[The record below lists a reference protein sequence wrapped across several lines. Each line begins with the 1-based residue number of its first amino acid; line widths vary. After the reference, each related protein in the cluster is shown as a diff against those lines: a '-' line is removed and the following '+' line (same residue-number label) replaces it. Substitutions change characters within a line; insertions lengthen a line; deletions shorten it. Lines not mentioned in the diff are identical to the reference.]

1 MEINDRVKVLREKL
15 GLIQT
20 AFGAKINMQGAAI
33 SRIEKGDRGVTDRV
47 IADICRVYGV
57 NERWLRHGEGE
68 MFVRSEDAALTEFLA
83 QHNITDELD
92 RWIITEFAALDDDS
106 RLAIRKYIRALANR
120 VREEQGLEI
129 PPDIEAA
136 RYPPN
141 SEPALTLD
149 EEPIDYDDEDE
160 EDEPAFKR
168 IRYKPVP
175 IIGTVAAGLPMLAAE
190 DFSDGVRVDEDDWE
204 PGIVALRIQGDSM
217 EPDYPDGSVIL
228 VRPTDSASAGDL
240 VIAIRL
246 RDDATND
253 SEATFKRL
261 VRRNGHI
268 VLRAI
273 NDDYEDQEW
282 DSTSTRIYGIVL
294 GGVED

>member
-1 MEINDRVKVLREKL
+1 MDLKDRVKALRKRL
-15 GLIQT
+15 DITQS
-20 AFGAKINMQGAAI
+20 AFGAQINMQRSSI
-33 SRIEKGDRGVTDRV
+33 SLLEKGERNYTDRT

-68 MFVRSEDAALTEFLA
+68 MFVRSEDAALSEFLA

-92 RWIITEFAALDDDS
+92 RWIITEFAGLDDDS

-141 SEPALTLD
+141 SEPALTID
-149 EEPIDYDDEDE
+149 EDSREYDDE
-160 EDEPAFKR
+160 PAYIPK
-168 IRYKPVP
+168 RYKPVP

-190 DFSDGVRVDEDDWE
+190 DYSDVVRVDEDDWE
-204 PGIVALRIQGDSM
+204 PGIVALRLQGDSM

-240 VIAIRL
+240 VVAIRT
-246 RDDATND
+246 RDDATSD

-273 NDDYEDQEW
+273 NDEYEDQTW
-282 DSTSTRIYGIVL
+282 DASTTRIYGIVI
-294 GGVED
+294 GSVDE